1 MRSLVSLLGALRKQ
15 MHRQRG
21 VVEMIGN
28 LLLESDRG
36 AMKVA
41 ATTVAEMIE
50 EMTAD
55 LIEEMIAEMTVEG
68 IGGRTAELTGVK
80 SVRIDVEIGAGNGA
94 ETNAETIE
102 DGVTRIALRK
112 QSHCPRMIQ
121 VSLGLS

>member
-1 MRSLVSLLGALRKQ
+1 MRLTVSLLGALRKQ

-21 VVEMIGN
+21 VVETIGN
-28 LLLESDRG
+28 PLLESARG

-41 ATTVAEMIE
+41 ATMVAEMIE

-55 LIEEMIAEMTVEG
+55 MIVEK

-102 DGVTRIALRK
+102 DGVIRIALRK
-112 QSHCPRMIQ
+112 QLHRPRMSQ